1 MLGPIDSVGK
11 NVFNISGCI
20 HEYDIIKMV
29 GKMSHNNKKVLNSG
43 CDMVKR
49 ASYYK
54 EIILDSINYNTGT
67 QEVANI
73 LVGQSF

>member
-1 MLGPIDSVGK
+1 MGK
-11 NVFNISGCI
+11 NVFYISGCI

-29 GKMSHNNKKVLNSG
+29 GKNRKMSHYNKKVLNSG